1 MEAVFGRGSYTPG
14 YFRDSV
20 WRVYIGS
27 LLDWLARDIILFVRC
42 SLSSEIR
49 SQNDE
54 DIKDFEEEP
63 ALQGALR
70 LIRRALGFSDCRHL
84 VAELEKG
91 IEWVDD
97 GCRLKTASGV
107 GFWLCPLSGD
117 GRVRFCSF
125 LQLRYHIQAV
135 HTWKGFQADMAAHA
149 HWLLV
154 QIQHHHHLRQIA
166 APDEDINSVSVA
178 VTLWGSLLEKLCHAG
193 GSVIQSHCPL
203 FWQFCET
210 LAFAGPELMGA
221 DASGERDGMQM
232 PVTVP
237 DITSELEQATILEEL
252 RTQRLALAEWRSGLD
267 IVKAKRVHRLI
278 CAICSTAETLYDWAP
293 CESVQLIS
301 DQMIQLNVAP
311 AGLMQLRT
319 SQMIH
324 STAAC
329 LEPTGA

>member
-1 MEAVFGRGSYTPG
+1 MSPPSATS
-14 YFRDSV
+14 
-20 WRVYIGS
+20 
-27 LLDWLARDIILFVRC
+27 ARQ
-42 SLSSEIR
+42 SAAASPATNPAPSAPP
-49 SQNDE
+49 
-54 DIKDFEEEP
+54 EP
-63 ALQGALR
+63 AQ
-70 LIRRALGFSDCRHL
+70 
-84 VAELEKG
+84 
-91 IEWVDD
+91 
-97 GCRLKTASGV
+97 
-107 GFWLCPLSGD
+107 CPKD
-117 GRVRFCSF
+117 
-125 LQLRYHIQAV
+125 
-135 HTWKGFQADMAAHA
+135 HA
-149 HWLLV
+149 
-154 QIQHHHHLRQIA
+154 
-166 APDEDINSVSVA
+166 
-178 VTLWGSLLEKLCHAG
+178 CHAKRRWMSPSATPATWNEG
-193 GSVIQSHCPL
+193 GCHQVPCVPRKVPRHHRRPIPPPEPAQCPKCHVCRAKRRWMHCPL

-301 DQMIQLNVAP
+301 GQMIQLNVAT
-311 AGLMQLRT
+311 AGLLQFRT

-329 LEPTGA
+329 LEPTGAWI